1 MQILIWGDNM
11 KRQISICIFI
21 TVIAIILALL
31 YTTIH
36 NQNNDKKE
44 EHLVEVTEQENSEK
58 TPSVT
63 ISQEYTTYY
72 FYAKDDEGRVSIY
85 DMKSQTLYMETGI
98 ETNMLPESVQQ
109 ELESGIYFKDEMEL
123 YDFLESYSS

>member
-1 MQILIWGDNM
+1 M

-21 TVIAIILALL
+21 SALIIGLGLL
-31 YTTIH
+31 YTKIH
-36 NQNNDKKE
+36 NDNNKPQE
-44 EHLVEVTEQENSEK
+44 EQPIVEVTESEE
-58 TPSVT
+58 TEDDRSIT
-63 ISQEYTTYY
+63 ISQEYNTYY